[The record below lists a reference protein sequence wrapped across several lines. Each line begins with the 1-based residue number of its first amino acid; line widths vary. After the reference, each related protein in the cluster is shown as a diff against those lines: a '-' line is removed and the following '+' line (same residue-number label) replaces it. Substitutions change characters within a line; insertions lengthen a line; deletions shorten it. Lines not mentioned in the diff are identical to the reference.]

1 MRSSAYAL
9 RSYLYL
15 LVHTLIAGP
24 AALWLGAG
32 PGMGPCPNKRS
43 FHILNL
49 YEVSQAVGLVL
60 CQCGCANVLMSL
72 HLLLR

>member
-1 MRSSAYAL
+1 MHGDKAQCNILTPHCAPCSATYAL

-32 PGMGPCPNKRS
+32 AGQFYVVWLTGGHRAC
-43 FHILNL
+43 
-49 YEVSQAVGLVL
+49 
-60 CQCGCANVLMSL
+60 
-72 HLLLR
+72 